1 MLTRKPHTDDINRGA
16 IAWIALGLMLWLQ
29 VAVAAHQHVHEDNL
43 RIHQCLTCVQLHGAG
58 QALSYT
64 ADWPAPDLSFDYSL
78 STTAIA
84 RLGNRPLTRR
94 ARAPPFSLL

>member
-1 MLTRKPHTDDINRGA
+1 MTKKRTV

-29 VAVAAHQHVHEDNL
+29 VAVAAHHHDADDDL
-43 RIHQCLTCVQLHGAG
+43 RVHQCLTCMQLHGAG

-64 ADWPAPDLSFDYSL
+64 ADWQAPSSSFDYSF
-78 STTAIA
+78 STTAVA
-84 RLGNRPLTRR
+84 RLGNRPLSRR